1 MASYIDGDLDEQA
14 LELSARA
21 AEAQS
26 SPQAKA
32 AAARAGGSLSG
43 PSSPRCDGRAVPAA
57 AAATGSPLGVAAG
70 RARALQAPGGAAP
83 ASPVA
88 AAGGARPMFVYTLAL
103 ADRCWYVGTTRH
115 LVNRLAEHRAGGDRG
130 ATWTRLHK
138 PLRGFEHTEKCKEN
152 DPDGKL
158 LEHYYLQLRMKE
170 HGIDK
175 VRGATYVVENLPR
188 NQVLALAQELFH
200 HAGDEGCD
208 NCGRGTVPHA
218 RYQYCDLQECRAST
232 DVCGNPIEQF
242 NRRQPGRGGGG
253 GDGGGGGVVGRGG
266 CGGRGGGAAARKR
279 ARREC
284 QACGEDISDRPESHK
299 LCLDCYST
307 RGSGDSSRRACHE
320 CGEDIGDRPESH
332 KFCGGCFASASQGS
346 GGRGG
351 SGRFAGL
358 HAGDEEEGSEEKEE
372 EGEEEDGEEEEE
384 SEESESSQSSL

>member
-1 MASYIDGDLDEQA
+1 MASYIDGGLDEQA

-43 PSSPRCDGRAVPAA
+43 SSSPRCDGRAVPAA
-57 AAATGSPLGVAAG
+57 AAVQHPGSHWVSLLDVRGRCKPQVAQHQHHLSQP
-70 RARALQAPGGAAP
+70 RVAR
-83 ASPVA
+83 
-88 AAGGARPMFVYTLAL
+88 ARPMFVYTLAL

-175 VRGATYVVENLPR
+175 VRGATYVFENLPR

-279 ARREC
+279 VENELGANARH
-284 QACGEDISDRPESHK
+284 AAKISAI
-299 LCLDCYST
+299 
-307 RGSGDSSRRACHE
+307 GRRAT
-320 CGEDIGDRPESH
+320 S
-332 KFCGGCFASASQGS
+332 FA
-346 GGRGG
+346 
-351 SGRFAGL
+351 
-358 HAGDEEEGSEEKEE
+358 
-372 EGEEEDGEEEEE
+372 
-384 SEESESSQSSL
+384 